1 MVEQTVEYYSAMKI
15 NELLIR
21 TTTCVNLQ
29 VIMLNEKKLVP
40 KVYMLSDSIYVTFL
54 KLQNDRDGAQ
64 ISGWQGL
71 SCQRGDG
78 HGGNRPGYK
87 RRV

>member
-15 NELLIR
+15 NELWIH
-21 TTTCVNLQ
+21 TTTGMNLQ
-29 VIMLNEKKLVP
+29 IIMLNEKKLVP

-54 KLQNDRDGAQ
+54 KLQNYRDGEQ

-71 SCQRGDG
+71 NCKRGHG
-78 HGGNRPGYK
+78 HGGW
-87 RRV
+87 

>member
-1 MVEQTVEYYSAMKI
+1 MVEQAVDYYSAMNI
-15 NELLIR
+15 NELLIC

-54 KLQNDRDGAQ
+54 KLQNDRARAQ

-71 SCQRGDG
+71 NCKRGDG
-78 HGGNRPGYK
+78 HGGR
-87 RRV
+87 